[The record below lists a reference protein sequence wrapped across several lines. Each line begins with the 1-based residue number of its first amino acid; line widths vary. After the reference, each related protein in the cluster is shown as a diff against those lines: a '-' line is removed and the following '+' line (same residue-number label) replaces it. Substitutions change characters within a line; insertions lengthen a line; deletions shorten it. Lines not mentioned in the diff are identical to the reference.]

1 MTDFTRYKIDVW
13 DRFFEFVSAPVE
25 SLSREEVQQELRE
38 RRIDVSNAVKRVLQA
53 VATHKARAALEAA
66 KCQRLSTLSQ
76 LSAVVAPSV
85 GNLRNRV
92 QELIG
97 SLQGEAQAAYF
108 RKLESAATEEDL
120 KALVDDVERLK
131 LLSKIND
138 SSETDS

>member
-1 MTDFTRYKIDVW
+1 MTDYTRYKNDVW
-13 DRFFEFVSAPVE
+13 DRFFEFVRVPIE

-38 RRIDVSNAVKRVLQA
+38 RRLDVSNAVKRVLQA
-53 VATHKARAALEAA
+53 VATHKARTELEMA
-66 KCQRLSTLSQ
+66 KSQRLSTLSR
-76 LSAVVAPSV
+76 LSAIVAPSI
-85 GNLRNRV
+85 GNLRDRV

-120 KALVDDVERLK
+120 KALVDDVERLA

-138 SSETDS
+138 STETDS